1 MATKEVALRKRQQIA
16 KANRTMFLWVAG
28 VSVIVGFAA
37 VGSIFLVQKLAFN
50 QKVINE
56 KNNTVSILTKNNKAV
71 AELKDN
77 IRLLDTNEGLNS
89 VKAKSDDK
97 ALQVV
102 LDALPADGNSLALGS
117 SLQQKL
123 IEGIPG
129 LTLESLNMTPVAGVE
144 VSSSTNV
151 QSATPVAGSKDKNK
165 NKIVFK
171 LAVSGDA
178 NALKQLLDRFEHSI
192 RAIDVTNLVLEQ
204 TNGKLTMTIDANAF
218 YEPERVI
225 ELTDKV
231 VKP

>member
-56 KNNTVSILTKNNKAV
+56 KNNTVSVLTKNNAAV
-71 AELKDN
+71 AELEEN

-89 VKAKSDDK
+89 AKANPDDK

-102 LDALPADGNSLALGS
+102 LEALPADANSLALGS
-117 SLQQKL
+117 SLQDKL
-123 IEGIPG
+123 MKDVDG
-129 LTLESLNMTPVAGVE
+129 LTLESLNVTPVAGVE
-144 VSSSTNV
+144 VSSDVAVQDASTTVEEGQN
-151 QSATPVAGSKDKNK
+151 QIAFNLVA
-165 NKIVFK
+165 
-171 LAVSGDA
+171 SGDA
-178 NALKQLLDRFEHSI
+178 NALKALLERFERSI
-192 RAIDVTNLVLEQ
+192 RAIDITNLVLEQ
-204 TNGKLTMTIDANAF
+204 ANGKLTMTIDGHAF
-218 YEPERVI
+218 YEPARTI
-225 ELTDKV
+225 ELKDKV

>member
-37 VGSIFLVQKLAFN
+37 VGSIFLTQKLAFN

-56 KNNTVSILTKNNKAV
+56 KNKTVSILTKNNEAI

-102 LDALPADGNSLALGS
+102 LDALPADANSLALGS
-117 SLQQKL
+117 SLQAKL

-129 LTLESLNMTPVAGVE
+129 LSLESLTMTPVEGVE
-144 VSSSTNV
+144 VSSDSNV
-151 QSATPVAGSKDKNK
+151 QTATPSSSDKSD
-165 NKIVFK
+165 NKITFR

-178 NALKQLLDRFEHSI
+178 NALQQLLDRFERSI

-204 TNGKLTMTIDANAF
+204 TNGKLTMTVDANAF

>member
-151 QSATPVAGSKDKNK
+151 QSATPVAGNKDK

>member
-56 KNNTVSILTKNNKAV
+56 KNNTVSILTKNNAAV
-71 AELKDN
+71 AELEEN

-89 VKAKSDDK
+89 AKANPDDK

-102 LDALPADGNSLALGS
+102 LEALPADANSLALAS
-117 SLQQKL
+117 SLQDKL
-123 IEGIPG
+123 VKGVDG
-129 LTLESLNMTPVAGVE
+129 LTLESLNVTPVAGIEISSDSAVQDA
-144 VSSSTNV
+144 SSTVEEGQN
-151 QSATPVAGSKDKNK
+151 QIAFN
-165 NKIVFK
+165 

-178 NALKQLLDRFEHSI
+178 TALKALLERFERSI
-192 RAIDVTNLVLEQ
+192 RAIDITNLVLEQ
-204 TNGKLTMTIDANAF
+204 TSGKLTMTIDGYAF
-218 YEPERVI
+218 YEPARTI
-225 ELTDKV
+225 ELKDKV

>member
-151 QSATPVAGSKDKNK
+151 QSATPVASSKDKNK

>member
-37 VGSIFLVQKLAFN
+37 VGSIFLMQKLAFN

-56 KNNTVSILTKNNKAV
+56 KNNTVSVLTKNNAAV
-71 AELKDN
+71 AELEEN

-89 VKAKSDDK
+89 VKANPEDK
-97 ALQVV
+97 ALQVI
-102 LDALPADGNSLALGS
+102 LEALPADANSLALGS

-123 IEGIPG
+123 IAGIDG
-129 LTLESLNMTPVAGVE
+129 LTLESLNVIPVAGVE
-144 VSSSTNV
+144 VSDESAV
-151 QSATPVAGSKDKNK
+151 QDASATTDEAQNQITF
-165 NKIVFK
+165 N

-178 NALKQLLDRFEHSI
+178 NALKALLERFERSI
-192 RAIDVTNLVLEQ
+192 RAIDITNLVLEQ
-204 TNGKLTMTIDANAF
+204 ANGKLTMTIDGRAY
-218 YEPERVI
+218 YEPARTI
-225 ELTDKV
+225 ELKDKV

>member
-1 MATKEVALRKRQQIA
+1 MPTKEVALRKRQQIA

-56 KNNTVSILTKNNKAV
+56 KNNTVSILMKNNKAV

-144 VSSSTNV
+144 VSSSANV
-151 QSATPVAGSKDKNK
+151 QSATPVASSKEKNK

>member
-28 VSVIVGFAA
+28 VSVVVGFAA

-151 QSATPVAGSKDKNK
+151 QSATPVAGSGDK

-204 TNGKLTMTIDANAF
+204 TSGKLTMTIDANAF
-218 YEPERVI
+218 YEPERII
-225 ELTDKV
+225 ELRDKV

>member
-1 MATKEVALRKRQQIA
+1 M
-16 KANRTMFLWVAG
+16 
-28 VSVIVGFAA
+28 
-37 VGSIFLVQKLAFN
+37 
-50 QKVINE
+50 
-56 KNNTVSILTKNNKAV
+56 
-71 AELKDN
+71 
-77 IRLLDTNEGLNS
+77 
-89 VKAKSDDK
+89 
-97 ALQVV
+97 
-102 LDALPADGNSLALGS
+102 
-117 SLQQKL
+117 
-123 IEGIPG
+123 
-129 LTLESLNMTPVAGVE
+129 
-144 VSSSTNV
+144 
-151 QSATPVAGSKDKNK
+151 QSATPVASSKDKNK

>member
-37 VGSIFLVQKLAFN
+37 VGSIFLMQKLAFN

-56 KNNTVSILTKNNKAV
+56 KNNTVSVLTKNNAAV
-71 AELKDN
+71 AELEEN

-89 VKAKSDDK
+89 VKANPEDK
-97 ALQVV
+97 ALQVI
-102 LDALPADGNSLALGS
+102 LEALPADANSLALGS

-123 IEGIPG
+123 IAGIDG
-129 LTLESLNMTPVAGVE
+129 LTLESLNVIPVAGVE
-144 VSSSTNV
+144 VSDDSDVQDASTTTDETQN
-151 QSATPVAGSKDKNK
+151 QITFN
-165 NKIVFK
+165 

-178 NALKQLLDRFEHSI
+178 NALKALLERFERSI
-192 RAIDVTNLVLEQ
+192 RAIDITNLVLEQ
-204 TNGKLTMTIDANAF
+204 ANGKLTMTIDGRAY
-218 YEPERVI
+218 YEPARTI
-225 ELTDKV
+225 ELKDKV